1 MDWRQLILWPRVY
14 KPPCP
19 HYIEPLVYIYKKQG
33 ALLLV
38 PWFFSFSFCPGI
50 YIQYII
56 FYYYLKQQCLTSI
69 FFFFLFLLISLST
82 TYFIFFFNFILWSVI
97 FVSCCYTLRNVNSCF
112 SCTGAEPPLFFFF
125 FFFSFSLMYCIY
137 MCIYRIFSQ
146 LYNINK
152 CNKNIETVEVK
163 I

>member
-1 MDWRQLILWPRVY
+1 MSDFHLFF
-14 KPPCP
+14 
-19 HYIEPLVYIYKKQG
+19 
-33 ALLLV
+33 
-38 PWFFSFSFCPGI
+38 FFSF
-50 YIQYII
+50 
-56 FYYYLKQQCLTSI
+56 L
-69 FFFFLFLLISLST
+69 FLFQLPI
-82 TYFIFFFNFILWSVI
+82 
-97 FVSCCYTLRNVNSCF
+97 CCYTLRNVNSCF